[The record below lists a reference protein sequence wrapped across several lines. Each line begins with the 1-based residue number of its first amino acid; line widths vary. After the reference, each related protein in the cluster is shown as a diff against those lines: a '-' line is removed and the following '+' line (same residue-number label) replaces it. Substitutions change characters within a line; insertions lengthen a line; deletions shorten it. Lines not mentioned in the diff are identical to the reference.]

1 MKLKF
6 NFSKFIVIISIILFI
21 ISVRLGLKFTKEG
34 LDTSIFNLIIPS
46 ISAVLTASVIFYF
59 NKSKMENVLKILIT
73 SMKARLSLQ
82 IKVEKVVEDEKYII
96 IKDIINNEFSILE
109 SELNSKINS
118 VYSEEVNKDITDNF

>member
-1 MKLKF
+1 
-6 NFSKFIVIISIILFI
+6 
-21 ISVRLGLKFTKEG
+21 
-34 LDTSIFNLIIPS
+34 
-46 ISAVLTASVIFYF
+46 
-59 NKSKMENVLKILIT
+59 MENVLKILIT

>member
-21 ISVRLGLKFTKEG
+21 ISVGLGLKFTKEG